1 MKTVL
6 QVLTEARALISNP
19 INWCQF
25 SFHIRHGIGWHAH
38 CAVGACRAVAGVL
51 ADDNVHYSNIHNI
64 DIYNEAYKTAIAA
77 SCALQRQVG
86 DEQVGDVSIT
96 GYNDNHT
103 HQEVLDVFDGA
114 IEDERKRLGRVTDIS
129 SLTALFD
136 SRAPV
141 AETV

>member
-51 ADDNVHYSNIHNI
+51 ADDRVHYKI
-64 DIYNEAYKTAIAA
+64 DAHNEAYQAAIDA
-77 SCALQRQVG
+77 SAALQRQAG
-86 DEQVGDVSIT
+86 PIAIT
-96 GYNDNHT
+96 DFNDNCT
-103 HQEVLDVFDGA
+103 HQEVLDVFDRTIA
-114 IEDERKRLGRVTDIS
+114 AERKRLDRDTDIS
-129 SLTALFD
+129 SLTALLD